1 MLSSRMS
8 QILREKHNMIEDKN
22 QQWKV
27 RVLLLAVALSCHPT
41 EGFAQVAG
49 TKGNSAVEG
58 VAVLKQ
64 LLQESLDRLRAYEWT
79 ETTVVRLKGDEKA
92 RRLSRCHYRIDGK
105 IQRDVVS
112 IAAPQKRKEEL
123 ADYIERAITL
133 VRKYVPPD
141 LAEIQR
147 IQNLGRAS
155 MHVIEP
161 EKRVSVEFH
170 DYWLKGDKLNVEV
183 DLSSNRLNGLNV
195 SSFLGETRDPV
206 TLEVRFGVLSEGSS
220 YPAEALL
227 EAKAKKLNVTVT
239 NSEHRK
245 LEN

>member
-1 MLSSRMS
+1 
-8 QILREKHNMIEDKN
+8 MIEDKN
-22 QQWKV
+22 KQWKV
-27 RVLLLAVALSCHPT
+27 QVLLLAVALSCHPT
-41 EGFAQVAG
+41 AGFAQAAG
-49 TKGNSAVEG
+49 TDGNSAAEG
-58 VAVLKQ
+58 VEVLKQ

-112 IAAPQKRKEEL
+112 IAAPQKKKEEL

-133 VRKYVPPD
+133 IRYYVPPD

-155 MHVIEP
+155 IHVIEP

-170 DYWLKGDKLNVEV
+170 DYRLQGDKLNVEV
-183 DLSSNRLNGLNV
+183 DLGNNRLAGLHV

-206 TLEVRFGVLSEGSS
+206 SLEVRFGVLSDGSS

-227 EAKAKKLNVTVT
+227 EAGAKKLNVGVT

-245 LEN
+245 REN

>member
-1 MLSSRMS
+1 ML
-8 QILREKHNMIEDKN
+8 QIFREKQDRMVDKN
-22 QQWKV
+22 KQGKV
-27 RVLLLAVALSCHPT
+27 RIILLAVALWCHPAA
-41 EGFAQVAG
+41 GLAQAAG
-49 TKGNSAVEG
+49 TDGHSVAEG

-105 IQRDVVS
+105 IQRAVVS
-112 IAAPQKRKEEL
+112 IAAPQKKKEEL

-133 VRKYVPPD
+133 VRYYVPPD

-147 IQNLGRAS
+147 IQNLGRVS
-155 MHVIEP
+155 IHVLEP
-161 EKRVSVEFH
+161 EKRLSLEFH
-170 DYWLKGDKLNVEV
+170 DYWQQGDKLNVEV
-183 DLSSNRLNGLNV
+183 DLSNNRLAGLNV

-206 TLEVRFGVLSEGSS
+206 SLEVRFGILSDGST

-227 EAKAKKLNVTVT
+227 EAGAKKLNVAVT

-245 LEN
+245 RGS